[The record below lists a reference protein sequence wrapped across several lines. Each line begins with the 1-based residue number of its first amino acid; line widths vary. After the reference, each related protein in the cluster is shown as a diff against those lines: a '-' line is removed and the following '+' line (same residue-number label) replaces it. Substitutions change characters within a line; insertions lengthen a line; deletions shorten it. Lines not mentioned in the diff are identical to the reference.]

1 MNTTNNTVLI
11 TGGSAGIGLAI
22 ARVLSATGNQVIIT
36 GRDQQRLDQAVGQL
50 KNATGINSDVSKK
63 ADVET
68 LVTTL
73 NRDFP
78 RLNLVINNAGRA
90 LVYDLANSEG
100 AFEKAEDEMLT
111 NYLSVIRLNEKL
123 LPLLKKQ
130 NAAAIVNVSSLVAIV
145 PGKLATYSATKAA
158 LHSYTLSLRIALG
171 RSSKVKVFELMPPL
185 TDTEL
190 SALINGKNGIPP
202 SKVAEDFIAG
212 LANDTYEIRVGRT
225 QEIYDLYLKSPAEAL
240 KALNPE
246 T

>member
-50 KNATGINSDVSKK
+50 KNATGINRDVSKK

-111 NYLSVIRLNEKL
+111 NYLS
-123 LPLLKKQ
+123 
-130 NAAAIVNVSSLVAIV
+130 
-145 PGKLATYSATKAA
+145 
-158 LHSYTLSLRIALG
+158 
-171 RSSKVKVFELMPPL
+171 
-185 TDTEL
+185 
-190 SALINGKNGIPP
+190 
-202 SKVAEDFIAG
+202 
-212 LANDTYEIRVGRT
+212 
-225 QEIYDLYLKSPAEAL
+225 
-240 KALNPE
+240 
-246 T
+246 